1 MARGGCS
8 TCFKGG
14 SSMPDLLMILM
25 VLGVTLIVI
34 GLIVYNNT
42 VLDVSIN
49 AVSKESMNDY
59 IGYGLI
65 ILGALLI
72 FVVGITQAKMVSI

>member
-1 MARGGCS
+1 
-8 TCFKGG
+8 
-14 SSMPDLLMILM
+14 MPDLLMILM

-72 FVVGITQAKMVSI
+72 FVVGVTQAKMVSI

>member
-1 MARGGCS
+1 
-8 TCFKGG
+8 
-14 SSMPDLLMILM
+14 MPDLLMILM
-25 VLGVTLIVI
+25 VLGVVLIVL
-34 GLIVYNNT
+34 GLIVYNKT

-49 AVSKESMNDY
+49 PVSKESMNDY

-65 ILGALLI
+65 ILGTLLI

>member
-1 MARGGCS
+1 
-8 TCFKGG
+8 
-14 SSMPDLLMILM
+14 MPDLLMILM

>member
-1 MARGGCS
+1 
-8 TCFKGG
+8 
-14 SSMPDLLMILM
+14 MPDLLMILM

-65 ILGALLI
+65 ILGALLL
-72 FVVGITQAKMVSI
+72 FMVGVTQAKMVSI

>member
-1 MARGGCS
+1 
-8 TCFKGG
+8 
-14 SSMPDLLMILM
+14 MPDLLMILM
-25 VLGVTLIVI
+25 VLGVTLIVL
-34 GLIVYNNT
+34 GLIVYNKT
-42 VLDVSIN
+42 ILDVSIN